1 MWAAIA
7 MSDDR
12 YANPT
17 EQLIVELYTGDI
29 KASSAFYRA
38 FGFEVVREESHFQV
52 LRWEDSRL
60 FLEEI
65 EGCPPPPEHPV
76 GNIRV
81 MVADVDY
88 YWDLAIKLGA
98 RVIRPIE
105 DRYYGLRDFTIAGP
119 DGIGLRFG
127 TTLPASH

>member
-1 MWAAIA
+1 

-12 YANPT
+12 YVPSNH
-17 EQLIVELYTGDI
+17 QLIVELYTSDI
-29 KASSAFYRA
+29 KTSCAFYRA
-38 FGFEVVREESHFQV
+38 FGFEVVREESNFVV
-52 LRWEDSRL
+52 LRWEDSML

-65 EGCPPPPEHPV
+65 ENCPPPDCLV

-81 MVADVDY
+81 MVANVDH
-88 YWDLAIKLGA
+88 YWELATKLGA

-127 TTLPASH
+127 TNLSASH